1 MGGRRRNPRQA
12 PRKGPLPR
20 PSSVRRANRRRPD
33 KAHRSGI
40 VHRDLKPG
48 NIMLTST
55 GAKLDFGLAK
65 PAAASATLTTAA
77 LQPRQ

>member
-1 MGGRRRNPRQA
+1 
-12 PRKGPLPR
+12 
-20 PSSVRRANRRRPD
+20 
-33 KAHRSGI
+33 
-40 VHRDLKPG
+40 
-48 NIMLTST
+48 MLTST